1 MNIYEISISEF
12 ALRCERMGMDP
23 LDIIYEYLVQT
34 KQEIQALDM
43 ITKLAQNVQGYGHKQ
58 GEQRMRDILF
68 RGKRADNE
76 ECAGIVKEAE
86 AEMNTREE
94 QIAEMAKDIYTT
106 GVAIDGTDIA
116 YGVFDNDD
124 HFHRMANALYAAGY
138 RKQRDTVREF
148 VEKVLKIGSKRPLC
162 LFNEYGE
169 GYIDCIENIK
179 KVAKEYGVEVKE

>member
-1 MNIYEISISEF
+1 MN
-12 ALRCERMGMDP
+12 MD
-23 LDIIYEYLVQT
+23 D
-34 KQEIQALDM
+34 KQ
-43 ITKLAQNVQGYGHKQ
+43 K
-58 GEQRMRDILF
+58 
-68 RGKRADNE
+68 
-76 ECAGIVKEAE
+76 
-86 AEMNTREE
+86 

-124 HFHRMANALYAAGY
+124 HFHRMANKLYVVGY
-138 RKQRDTVREF
+138 RKQSDTVREF

-179 KVAKEYGVEVKE
+179 KIAKEYGVEEEE